1 MKAEEQDIT
10 SLYTHDALRIQF
22 YEEKTI
28 KQLWFTELF
37 ETRRRE
43 VYHKLDKSKKHFC

>member
-1 MKAEEQDIT
+1 MRAEEQYIT
-10 SLYTHDALRIQF
+10 SLHTLDALRIQF

-37 ETRRRE
+37 ETRQGE
-43 VYHKLDKSKKHFC
+43 VYHKLNKFKKHFC